1 MCHLKIYLL
10 PYMVSMFYI
19 IQLLVSLCCWVL
31 SLNALSDISNMSRTV
46 DLRDRGEK
54 TILVKRVGAE
64 VTNADEQ
71 EYTSVV
77 VMEPVI

>member
-1 MCHLKIYLL
+1 
-10 PYMVSMFYI
+10 MVSMFYI
-19 IQLLVSLCCWVL
+19 IQLIISLCCWIL

-54 TILVKRVGAE
+54 TILVKTVGAE
-64 VTNADEQ
+64 VTTADEQ

-77 VMEPVI
+77 VMEPVIHTHCEVYSND